1 MRKRLGIAT
10 VVLGLVLL
18 GPATSASALTE
29 IGNNCAA
36 NEEISVAATVTQALE
51 GPGNPLSLTVATSG
65 VITNW
70 RVNTKSVVQGI
81 SEKLKVLR
89 GSTTNPQVVGESGSE
104 PIVGTQNIFKTR
116 VPVDSGDRLGVF
128 GPAGF
133 LACTGGGA
141 DTIVS
146 YTGDV
151 PVGANASWKEPIAG
165 PKLAVS
171 AFVEPDAD
179 GDGYGDETQD
189 LCLQNPNVHTACPQ
203 SLPAISLDAFPIVL
217 KRSVLVLVSSSAE
230 SSVEVSGQVS
240 FGIRRKGGASS
251 SKTKKPADP
260 IGGRFTVGLSGG
272 TQTVKPGEIGR
283 FNVQLPK
290 RVKRLLDRMA
300 PNESLRGTITARTTD
315 LAGRVSERTVSVRL
329 PGQERSR
336 P

>member
-51 GPGNPLSLTVATSG
+51 SPGNPLSLTVATSG

-116 VPVDSGDRLGVF
+116 IPVDSGDRLGVF

-133 LACTGGGA
+133 LACTGGGT

-151 PVGANASWKEPIAG
+151 PVGANASWKGPIAG

-171 AFVEPDAD
+171 AFIEPDAD

-189 LCLQNPNVHTACPQ
+189 LCLQNPNLHTACPQ
-203 SLPAISLDAFPIVL
+203 PFPAISLDAFPIVL
-217 KRSVLVLVSSSAE
+217 KRSVLVLVSASSTSA
-230 SSVEVSGQVS
+230 VHVFGQV
-240 FGIRRKGGASS
+240 GWKARPAAGARS
-251 SKTKKPADP
+251 SKVKP
-260 IGGRFTVGLSGG
+260 GGGPATTGLIVSLTGG
-272 TQTVKPGEIGR
+272 TQTVNPGEVAN
-283 FNVQLPK
+283 FNVKLPK
-290 RVKRLLDRMA
+290 SVKRRLGQI
-300 PNESLRGTITARTTD
+300 PPSKSLKAQLTASTTD
-315 LAGRVSERTVSVRL
+315 LAGRVSTSVLTIKL
-329 PGQERSR
+329 PGQDRR
-336 P
+336 